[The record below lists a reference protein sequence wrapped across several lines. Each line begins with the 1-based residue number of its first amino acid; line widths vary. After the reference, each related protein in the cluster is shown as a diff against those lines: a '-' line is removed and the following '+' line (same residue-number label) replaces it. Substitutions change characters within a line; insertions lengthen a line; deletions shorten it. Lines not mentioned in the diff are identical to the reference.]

1 MKDMYDSNDSDDLE
15 IVDEDTGN
23 TTETELEDI
32 EENSVQKIKKL
43 KEQLKDS
50 EKEKMEHLENLQ
62 RAKAEFL
69 NGKRRLEEERVKD
82 KERAVNDL
90 IEKLL
95 PMSDSFTMAQSNKAA
110 WEAIDPTWRKGV
122 ESIQRELQTILTS
135 YGVQEVDPTGM
146 DFNPNEHEAMAN
158 MPVTDKAEH
167 QKVLQVVQKGF
178 VRMINGTEIL
188 IRPARVIVGEFSERE
203 TNE

>member
-158 MPVTDKAEH
+158 MPVTDKVEH